1 VDAVCGNTG
10 NFSSAQL
17 SGWKLANDDYDTRS
31 LQAYLRHKNIQHTV
45 RHTELFAD
53 AVFTHHYRPLCAKA
67 MTSVRSTLVLRARS
81 ISCAGGTPDGSLC
94 SRETAFDLNLRGAKR
109 TLRHTRCTKNGSIP
123 DATEFGRMPKM
134 VRYRLGSP
142 AGGLSRR
149 RGCGFLACV
158 RADRSVAPRSI
169 CDRAS
174 FAFVKSD
181 QRQQDKRC
189 ELSRRPRL
197 IRIKVEL
204 VCYDNPVRARKA
216 ASGASLVS
224 QSITILTS

>member
-1 VDAVCGNTG
+1 VTWTPCAGTQEICH
-10 NFSSAQL
+10 
-17 SGWKLANDDYDTRS
+17 DTRS

-134 VRYRLGSP
+134 VRYRLGSV
-142 AGGLSRR
+142 RR
-149 RGCGFLACV
+149 A
-158 RADRSVAPRSI
+158 ASVAVAAVAFLLASALTDLWHHAQSAIGLLSLSSRAISDNRTNVANLNV
-169 CDRAS
+169 DR
-174 FAFVKSD
+174 D
-181 QRQQDKRC
+181 
-189 ELSRRPRL
+189 
-197 IRIKVEL
+197 
-204 VCYDNPVRARKA
+204 
-216 ASGASLVS
+216 
-224 QSITILTS
+224 